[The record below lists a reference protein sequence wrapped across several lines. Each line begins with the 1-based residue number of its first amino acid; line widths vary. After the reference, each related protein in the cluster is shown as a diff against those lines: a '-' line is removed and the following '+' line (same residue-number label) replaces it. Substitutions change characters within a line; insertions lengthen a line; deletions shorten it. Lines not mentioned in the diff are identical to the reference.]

1 MRTAAAAVLLVVS
14 LAVPSAAQSLP
25 EGPLRSPD
33 GSLVVGG
40 EIVGTVGET
49 DDTAYFNYTDYEHN
63 ALRMIRLAVAGTW
76 QPLAPIALVAEIR
89 SEDLQHVQAHA
100 AYVRVRPWAAHAFD
114 IQAGRI
120 PPSFGAYGRRA
131 YNADN
136 PLIGY
141 PLAYQYLT
149 SLRSDAIPRSTDDLL
164 RMRGRGWQPSF
175 PIGSTALSPGLPVVS
190 AFRWDTGVQGRW
202 AGRRVELTGA
212 VTAGTLSDPRFVDN
226 NSGRQFSGRVAVKP
240 LFGLLLGASG
250 ARGSW
255 LSKDVVT
262 HLPESYRTRDY
273 VQRAVGVDAEY
284 SRDYWVVRGEVV
296 WSGWDMPFV
305 ASGESQELDA
315 LGMWVEGR
323 YRLTPRLFVAARADR
338 LSFSRVSGT
347 LFSGVPTTWDANVER
362 LEFGGGWYV
371 QRNLVARAVVQ
382 RNWRDGG
389 RVLSRTYV
397 SAQLAYWF

>member
-1 MRTAAAAVLLVVS
+1 
-14 LAVPSAAQSLP
+14 
-25 EGPLRSPD
+25 
-33 GSLVVGG
+33 
-40 EIVGTVGET
+40 
-49 DDTAYFNYTDYEHN
+49 
-63 ALRMIRLAVAGTW
+63 
-76 QPLAPIALVAEIR
+76 
-89 SEDLQHVQAHA
+89 
-100 AYVRVRPWAAHAFD
+100 
-114 IQAGRI
+114 
-120 PPSFGAYGRRA
+120 
-131 YNADN
+131 
-136 PLIGY
+136 
-141 PLAYQYLT
+141 
-149 SLRSDAIPRSTDDLL
+149 
-164 RMRGRGWQPSF
+164 
-175 PIGSTALSPGLPVVS
+175 
-190 AFRWDTGVQGRW
+190 
-202 AGRRVELTGA
+202 
-212 VTAGTLSDPRFVDN
+212 
-226 NSGRQFSGRVAVKP
+226 
-240 LFGLLLGASG
+240 
-250 ARGSW
+250 
-255 LSKDVVT
+255 
-262 HLPESYRTRDY
+262 LPESYRTRDY